1 MSEVMISPRVA
12 EAPLVLTLDVGSS
25 SVRSML
31 FDRLGRAVKGI
42 QVREKYRLETP
53 ESGAAEIEPD
63 VLLERAFGCLDGL
76 LDRAGRL
83 AGQIGGVG
91 ISTLVSNLLGVDGHG
106 RTTTPVY
113 TYADT
118 RAESDAAFLR
128 SQLNEP
134 DVHNRTGCRLHTS
147 YLPARFLWLARTR
160 PVAFRRTKHWITIGE
175 YIFQRLFGHT
185 KVSYSVASWSG
196 LLDRSRLAW
205 DEPLL
210 EFLPI
215 SKEQL
220 STLTDADQP
229 LIGLREE
236 FAHRWPLLRDIP
248 WFPAIGDGAASN
260 IGIGCVSS
268 RRIALS
274 LGTSAALRVMMKAR
288 IDELPSSLWCYRLD
302 RQQSLLGGA
311 LTEGGNVLDW
321 MTDILDVGKK
331 SQLHAALC
339 AMEPDSH
346 NLTVLPFLAGERSP
360 GWAGHARG
368 AIQGLSLN
376 TRPVD
381 ILRAGLEAVAL
392 RLALVYDDILG
403 FVPSLE
409 QVVASG
415 GAISRLPAWLQII
428 ADALGQPIAAS
439 GITEASSRGV
449 AILVLEA
456 ISEFPQAC
464 DTPDDVDVVYQPDD
478 SRHQRYRSA
487 LVRQQAL
494 YESLINHKSDGP
506 FNQ

>member
-1 MSEVMISPRVA
+1 MISPARA
-12 EAPLVLTLDVGSS
+12 KAPLVLTLDIGSS

-31 FDRLGRAVKGI
+31 FDRWGRAVKGI
-42 QVREKYRLETP
+42 KVSEHYRLEIP
-53 ESGAAEIEPD
+53 ETGAAEIEPNI
-63 VLLERAFGCLDGL
+63 LLERIFGCLDGL

-160 PVAFRRTKHWITIGE
+160 SNAFHRTKHWITIGE
-175 YIFQRLFGHT
+175 YIFQRLFGRT

-196 LLDRSRLAW
+196 LLDGHRLTW

-215 SKEQL
+215 GKEQL

-229 LIGLREE
+229 QIGLRGE
-236 FAHRWPLLRDIP
+236 FAHRWPYLRDIP

-260 IGIGCVSS
+260 MGIGCISS
-268 RRIALS
+268 HRVALS
-274 LGTSAALRVMMKAR
+274 LGTSSALRVMMKNR

-302 RQQSLLGGA
+302 RHQSLLGGA

-321 MTDILDVGKK
+321 MLNTLNVGKK
-331 SQLHAALC
+331 SQLNTVLC
-339 AMEPDSH
+339 AMAPDSH
-346 NLTVLPFLAGERSP
+346 NLTMLPFLAGERSP

-392 RLALVYDDILG
+392 RLALVYNDILR
-403 FVPSLE
+403 FVPSVE

-415 GAISRLPAWLQII
+415 GAVARLPAWLQII
-428 ADALGQPIAAS
+428 ADALGQPVAAS

-449 AILVLEA
+449 AILVLKA
-456 ISEFPQAC
+456 IGELPQA
-464 DTPDDVDVVYQPDD
+464 DGSPDHKNVVYQPDD

-487 LVRQQAL
+487 LVRQQEL
-494 YESLINHKSDGP
+494 YESLINYRTG
-506 FNQ
+506 

>member
-1 MSEVMISPRVA
+1 MSEVMISPAGA
-12 EAPLVLTLDVGSS
+12 EAPLILTLDIGSS

-31 FDRLGRAVKGI
+31 FDRWGRAVKGI
-42 QVREKYRLETP
+42 KVRKHYCLEIP
-53 ESGAAEIEPD
+53 ETGAAEIEPE
-63 VLLERAFGCLDGL
+63 VLLSRVFGCLDGL
-76 LDRAGRL
+76 LDQTGRL

-91 ISTLVSNLLGVDGHG
+91 ISTLVSNLLGVDEHG
-106 RTTTPVY
+106 QTTTPVY

-118 RAESDAAFLR
+118 RAEPDAVFLR

-160 PVAFRRTKHWITIGE
+160 PKVFYRTKHWITIGE
-175 YIFQRLFGHT
+175 YIFQRLFGRT

-196 LLDRSRLAW
+196 LLDGHRLTW

-215 SKEQL
+215 DKDQL
-220 STLTDADQP
+220 SALTDADQP
-229 LIGLREE
+229 LIGLRGE
-236 FAHRWPLLRDIP
+236 FAHRWPYLRDTP

-260 IGIGCVSS
+260 MGTGCISS
-268 RRIALS
+268 RRVALS
-274 LGTSAALRVMMKAR
+274 LGTSAALRVMMKDR

-302 RQQSLLGGA
+302 RYQSLLGGA

-321 MTDILDVGKK
+321 MLNTLNVGKK
-331 SQLHAALC
+331 SQLNTALC
-339 AMEPDSH
+339 EMAPDSH
-346 NLTVLPFLAGERSP
+346 NLTTLPFLAGERSP

-376 TRPVD
+376 TRPLD

-403 FVPSLE
+403 FVPSVE

-415 GAISRLPAWLQII
+415 GAVERLPVWLQIV
-428 ADALGQPIAAS
+428 ADALGQSVAAA

-449 AILVLEA
+449 AILVLKA
-456 ISEFPQAC
+456 IGESPQVGGP
-464 DTPDDVDVVYQPDD
+464 PDDVNVVYHPDD

-487 LVRQQAL
+487 MARQQAL
-494 YESLINHKSDGP
+494 YERLRIREDP
-506 FNQ
+506 